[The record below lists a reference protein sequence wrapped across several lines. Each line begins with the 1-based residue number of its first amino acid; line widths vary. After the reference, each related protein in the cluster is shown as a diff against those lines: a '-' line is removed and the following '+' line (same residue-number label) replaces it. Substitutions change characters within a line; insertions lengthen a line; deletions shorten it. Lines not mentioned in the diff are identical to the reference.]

1 MEFSMHVGVRG
12 KYSDEVFKLLKV
24 HPAGHVFPNNFKT
37 QIKKGIICK
46 ENQTARSMITWK
58 YNFLV

>member
-1 MEFSMHVGVRG
+1 MHVGVRG

-46 ENQTARSMITWK
+46 EIR
-58 YNFLV
+58 LLEV

>member
-1 MEFSMHVGVRG
+1 MKMEFSMHVGVRG

-46 ENQTARSMITWK
+46 ENQTARSMIT
-58 YNFLV
+58 